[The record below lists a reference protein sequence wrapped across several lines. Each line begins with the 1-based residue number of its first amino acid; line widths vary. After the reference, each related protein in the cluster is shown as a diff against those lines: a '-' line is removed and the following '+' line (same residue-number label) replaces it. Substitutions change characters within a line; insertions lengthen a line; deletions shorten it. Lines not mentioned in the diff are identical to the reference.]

1 SYPYGNLHRV
11 IPTKVGIQNAKSQE
25 TFLPDKFPCRQ
36 TWIPACAG
44 MTKLSIRKPAPRHS
58 RESGNPERKISR
70 NRFPDKFPCRR
81 GWIPACA
88 GMTKPSARKPAAMI
102 QLPFAQEHHA
112 PISNTFQ
119 ENGNF

>member
-1 SYPYGNLHRV
+1 SSFPQGQKTKNRNLKFV

-25 TFLPDKFPCRQ
+25 TVLPDKFPYRQ
-36 TWIPACAG
+36 T
-44 MTKLSIRKPAPRHS
+44 
-58 RESGNPERKISR
+58 
-70 NRFPDKFPCRR
+70 
-81 GWIPACA
+81 WIPACA

-112 PISNTFQ
+112 PISITFQ